1 MAIKSTS
8 YRLIVGML
16 AFTGMLLSPLAS
28 GNEIRVGGTGNA
40 LGTMRLL
47 ADAYTRK
54 YPGTKVTVLSSLG
67 SSGAFK
73 AVSKGAIDI
82 GLATRPV
89 TENELAAGTV
99 TAEYARSLTVFTV
112 AKANKVSAVTRQQ
125 LTDIF
130 TGKLNEWPGG
140 MPIRPILRQAGD
152 DNTRQVRSLSPEIS
166 KALDVAE
173 QRAGVARAVTD
184 QEAADKLES
193 VPGAIGIST
202 LALIK
207 SEARALKPLA
217 LDGVEPTS
225 ANGASGTYPLIK
237 HFYFVTQQT
246 RSAAVKNFIDF
257 VSSQEG
263 RGILTQTGHW

>member
-1 MAIKSTS
+1 MAIRSAS
-8 YRLIVGML
+8 SRLIVGML
-16 AFTGMLLSPLAS
+16 AFTGVLLSPLAS
-28 GNEIRVGGTGNA
+28 GDEIRVGGTGNA

-54 YPGTKVTVLSSLG
+54 HPGTKVTVLSSLG

-73 AVSKGAIDI
+73 AVPKGAIDI

-89 TENELAAGTV
+89 TENELATGTV

-112 AKANKVSAVTRQQ
+112 AKENKVSAVTRQQ
-125 LTDIF
+125 LTDIL

-152 DNTRQVRSLSPEIS
+152 DNTTQVRSLSPEIS

-173 QRAGVARAVTD
+173 QREGLARAVTD

-193 VPGAIGIST
+193 IPGAIGIST

-225 ANGASGTYPLIK
+225 ANGASGTYPLNK

-246 RSAAVKNFIDF
+246 RSAAVSNFIDF

-263 RGILTQTGHW
+263 RGILAQTGHW